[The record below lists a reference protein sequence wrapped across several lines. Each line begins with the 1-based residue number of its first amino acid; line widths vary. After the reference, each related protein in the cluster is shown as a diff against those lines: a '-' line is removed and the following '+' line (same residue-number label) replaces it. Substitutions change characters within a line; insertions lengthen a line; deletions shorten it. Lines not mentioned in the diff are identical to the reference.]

1 MKLQPAAPALALC
14 LIATASLPAFAA
26 DKTTADGVFTAAQAQ
41 SGKALF
47 TERCEVCHGPDL
59 MGTPG
64 GPGLAGGIF
73 KFKWAGKQ
81 TVGDLFA
88 LMTAAMPAD
97 APGTM
102 TPPQYTDLAAYILSV
117 NEYPAGEAEL
127 PADEAA
133 LKAIVIA
140 AK

>member
-1 MKLQPAAPALALC
+1 MTITAPALALT
-14 LIATASLPAFAA
+14 LVLAASVPALAQ
-26 DKTTADGVFTAAQAQ
+26 DKTTADGVFTAAQAE
-41 SGKALF
+41 SGKTLF
-47 TERCEVCHGPDL
+47 TQRCEVCHGADL

-88 LMTAAMPAD
+88 LMQAAMPAD

-102 TPPQYTDLAAYILSV
+102 TPPQYADLAAYILSV
-117 NEYPAGEAEL
+117 NEYPAGESAL
-127 PADEAA
+127 PADAAA
-133 LKAIVIA
+133 LKAIAIA